1 MKSAFVIIAIALVGA
16 VHAAAPPTSESPVSR
31 VQKLVTDLAST
42 SGFSDEDAVKASVF
56 FLEQLA
62 GPKPADQK
70 LSTRITE
77 ATPERIRV
85 FAGYDFGIGFLGFEF
100 EYRRG
105 DPNKGMR
112 WAHFSKLELIP
123 SE

>member
-1 MKSAFVIIAIALVGA
+1 MKSAFTVIAIALVVV
-16 VHAAAPPTSESPVSR
+16 VHAAAPPIPESPMSR
-31 VQKLVTDLAST
+31 VQKLVTDLAAT
-42 SGFSDEDAVKASVF
+42 AGFSDEDAVTASVF
-56 FLEQLA
+56 FLEQLV

-70 LSTRITE
+70 LSTRVAE
-77 ATPERIRV
+77 STPERVRV
-85 FAGYDFGIGFLGFEF
+85 FAGYDFGIGFLAFEF

-112 WAHFSKLELIP
+112 WAHFTKLEHIP